1 MKSIQRNKNNQYD
14 LTLKDPRTEDVQRNR
29 DLINEM
35 GQFRRVNASLL
46 IITIILVCFGLI
58 MLFSASMSTSFAT
71 QGDNSQYYFIRQG
84 GLLALGLGVG
94 LFIANF
100 VDIKFF
106 NNNLLV
112 LILYGIT
119 FLLLVM
125 VFLGGSRST
134 QMGATRW
141 LYIGPIG
148 FQPSEIAKFSA
159 ILFLSSYFSKT
170 KQERSKGKYRART
183 AAKQFWLDGRID
195 FLIPVLLV
203 GVWFILILIQP
214 HLSGAI
220 IFAGL
225 CFAVFL
231 AARIPWKS
239 WLSGILQLL
248 PIILVL
254 ILLAVLIYPALN
266 DGASLT
272 DYVAEK
278 FAHSAKRLETHEA
291 EDQVSEDQSY
301 QTRQAEITMG
311 TGGLTGVGLG
321 QGRQKYNY
329 LPMVHNDYIFP
340 AIAEELGFIGTMT
353 VLILFAI
360 QFFLGVKISLNANSV
375 YSSLIAWG
383 FSFLIIFQVLLNVG
397 VATKVIPATGI
408 TLPFFSYGG
417 TSNIIFL
424 VEIGMVLCVSRTGQA
439 SDPVLRKNLIS
450 SAGKQR

>member
-14 LTLKDPRTEDVQRNR
+14 LTLKDPRTEAVQRNR

-231 AARIPWKS
+231 AQGYRGNLGS
-239 WLSGILQLL
+239 VEFCNYCRLS
-248 PIILVL
+248 
-254 ILLAVLIYPALN
+254 
-266 DGASLT
+266 
-272 DYVAEK
+272 
-278 FAHSAKRLETHEA
+278 
-291 EDQVSEDQSY
+291 
-301 QTRQAEITMG
+301 
-311 TGGLTGVGLG
+311 
-321 QGRQKYNY
+321 
-329 LPMVHNDYIFP
+329 
-340 AIAEELGFIGTMT
+340 
-353 VLILFAI
+353 
-360 QFFLGVKISLNANSV
+360 
-375 YSSLIAWG
+375 
-383 FSFLIIFQVLLNVG
+383 
-397 VATKVIPATGI
+397 
-408 TLPFFSYGG
+408 
-417 TSNIIFL
+417 
-424 VEIGMVLCVSRTGQA
+424 
-439 SDPVLRKNLIS
+439 
-450 SAGKQR
+450 